1 MGRNTYEPQ
10 ICPMAVRAG
19 FGIDGKT
26 PVTVSLDGNVRTW
39 DVSTGLLLR
48 TLENHPNYVLSAAI
62 SSDAHI
68 LAAGN
73 LDGNVEL
80 WDVDSG
86 GLISTINTAATT
98 SGKVGTVYTVSL
110 SPDGQMLAAVNGDDH
125 SLRLWDTSSGK
136 ALNEVSGFS
145 TAVTTVAF
153 SPDGHVL
160 ASGAFNGPIRLWDT
174 ATRQLRSIL
183 RGHTAIVHFLA
194 FSEAG
199 DILTSVG
206 DDHAF
211 RQWEVDTGE
220 LVGEQQVGSFR
231 STAINLDKKLF
242 ASPSSANTVE
252 VLDLKTNKVVS
263 SLGAR
268 QTICL
273 AFNFTGSELASGSS
287 TGGLQIWD
295 MGTGEAVLMLKGHAD
310 SVDGVTFSPD
320 GRLLASVGDD
330 NSLRVWD
337 TQSGGLLMMAPVN
350 DALGIAF
357 SPDGRAIAVGAFD
370 GTVRL
375 WGVAP

>member
-98 SGKVGTVYTVSL
+98 SGKVGTVYTVSF
-110 SPDGQMLAAVNGDDH
+110 SPDGQ
-125 SLRLWDTSSGK
+125 
-136 ALNEVSGFS
+136 
-145 TAVTTVAF
+145 
-153 SPDGHVL
+153 VL

-273 AFNFTGSELASGSS
+273 AFNSTGSELASGSS